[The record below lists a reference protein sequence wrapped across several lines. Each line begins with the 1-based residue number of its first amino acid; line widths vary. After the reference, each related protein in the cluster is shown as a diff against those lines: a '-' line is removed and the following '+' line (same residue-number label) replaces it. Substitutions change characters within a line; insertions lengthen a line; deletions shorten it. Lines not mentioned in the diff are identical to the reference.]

1 MSDYEWDGWL
11 DEKLV
16 VFGVNRQKKKGKEKG
31 ARGRYPSFS
40 VLVFSVRSSSEIDRE

>member
-16 VFGVNRQKKKGKEKG
+16 VFGVYGQKREKKKAHEEDTH
-31 ARGRYPSFS
+31 RFRF
-40 VLVFSVRSSSEIDRE
+40 LFFFINSSSEIDRE